1 MASVISR
8 VRFSAWGLAAFL
20 GFIVA
25 GCGTQGDASVL
36 PDTWPRAGLSGYA
49 FLDPDAP
56 ELLSQPGFDLDQP
69 AAVQRDGVLTIYG
82 RMAPPK
88 TPLVSELFAARVPS
102 LDAPEEPQPV
112 LGPTLA
118 WEGQGLRGPSIAE
131 AELPLLFY
139 QGEDG
144 SIGVAEREGDTLK
157 KTSLGEPLASAAQL
171 GAGRRV
177 GRVAC
182 VLDRGPD
189 AAQSPGHIAEF
200 FRLYYT
206 VDDSEVYVA
215 VAAAE
220 PVLAAAHAGT
230 AIDWQVHPIELS
242 AANFLVPPGDTKA
255 VAAERISELS
265 ARRVVTPAGRVRWDL
280 FVVASGSRK
289 DYPVAASAW
298 AEASRDARERFTPSS
313 SPLIAT
319 TDGTLLSPTVTTF
332 LRKPLL
338 LIGLRQVQTSI
349 AAAVL
354 P

>member
-1 MASVISR
+1 MASVSPR
-8 VRFSAWGLAAFL
+8 VLFLAWLAL
-20 GFIVA
+20 
-25 GCGTQGDASVL
+25 GCGTQGDATVL
-36 PDTWPRAGLSGYA
+36 PDTWPRAGLSGFVFA
-49 FLDPDAP
+49 DPDAP

-69 AAVQRDGVLTIYG
+69 AAVQQGGVLTIYG

-88 TPLVSELFAARVPS
+88 TPLVSQLFAARVPS

-144 SIGVAEREGDTLK
+144 SVGVAEREGDALK
-157 KTSLGEPLASAAQL
+157 KTSTLVPLASAAQL
-171 GAGRRV
+171 GGGRRV
-177 GRVAC
+177 GRVSC

-189 AAQSPGHIAEF
+189 AAQAPGHTAEF
-200 FRLYYT
+200 MRLYYT
-206 VDDSEVYVA
+206 VDDSEIYVA

-220 PVLAAAHAGT
+220 PALSAARAGT
-230 AIDWQVHPIELS
+230 TIEWQVHPIGLS
-242 AANFLVPPGDTKA
+242 AASFLVPPGDTKA
-255 VAAERISELS
+255 TPAERIAELS

-289 DYPVAASAW
+289 DHLVAASAW
-298 AEASRDARERFTPSS
+298 AEASRDALERFTPSA
-313 SPLIAT
+313 SPLIT
-319 TDGTLLSPTVTTF
+319 TPDGTLLSPTVTTF
-332 LRKPLL
+332 LREPLL
-338 LIGLRQVQTSI
+338 LVGLRQVQTSI

>member
-1 MASVISR
+1 MATVSPR
-8 VRFSAWGLAAFL
+8 VFLGLAWLA
-20 GFIVA
+20 V

-36 PDTWPRAGLSGYA
+36 PDTWPRAGLSGYV
-49 FLDPDAP
+49 FVDPDEP

-69 AAVQRDGVLTIYG
+69 AAVQRDGVLTVYG

-88 TPLVSELFAARVPS
+88 TPLVSEIFVARVPS
-102 LDAPEEPQPV
+102 LDAPEEPQSA
-112 LGPTLA
+112 LGPTLP

-131 AELPLLFY
+131 AELPLLCY

-144 SIGVAEREGDTLK
+144 SVGVAERDGDTLK
-157 KTSLGEPLASAAQL
+157 KTSLTVPLASAAQL
-171 GAGRRV
+171 GGGRRV

-189 AAQSPGHIAEF
+189 PTQAPGQTAEF

-206 VDDSEVYVA
+206 VDDSEIYVA

-230 AIDWQVHPIELS
+230 SIEWQVHPIELS

-255 VAAERISELS
+255 VAAEHISELS

-289 DYPVAASAW
+289 DYLVAASAW
-298 AEASRDARERFTPSS
+298 AEASRDARERFSPST
-313 SPLIAT
+313 SPLIT
-319 TDGTLLSPTVTTF
+319 TADGTLLSPTVTTF

-338 LIGLRQVQTSI
+338 LVGLRQVQTSI